1 MPKGKPMDIKDISK
15 IQQGVNAK
23 KNRIEHLKIGAVVL
37 FMVCIVLIA
46 IQFGE
51 SYHPILLAFATLVSG
66 YMAMNIGANDVANNV
81 GPAVGSHAITLA
93 GAIIIAAI
101 FEASGAILAGGDVVN
116 TIKSNII
123 DPQKINNPQIFLF
136 VMLATLI
143 AGAIWVHLATVLR
156 APVSTT
162 HSIVG
167 GALGAGITAGGLGAA
182 NWWELGGIASSWVLS
197 PVLGGIIAVI
207 FLIFIKR
214 TITYKQDKKEA
225 AKRIV
230 PLLVF
235 VMVWAFGIYL
245 LLKGFSKVYAFK
257 AWEAI
262 VISFIVAIASY
273 LITAPIIR
281 KKAALLENT
290 KESINTLFTVPL
302 IFSAAL
308 LSFAHGANDVANA
321 IGPLAAIHQVL
332 SEPIAEGGDVTKAN
346 VSFWIMLVGGIGISL
361 GLGLY
366 GPRLIRTVGSEI
378 TELDRMRA
386 FCIAMS
392 AALTVLLASALG
404 LPVSSTHIAI
414 GAVIGVGFLR
424 EYIKGRYFEM
434 CEQII
439 KAHRGEDQKT
449 VETFLKAFAKANVK
463 QKNKML
469 EQLKNKKRT
478 DDFYLNKKER
488 KELKKFYKRELVKR
502 SEINR
507 IIASW
512 IITVPASGALGA
524 IAFLILKSVLG

>member
-1 MPKGKPMDIKDISK
+1 MDIKDIK
-15 IQQGVNAK
+15 KFQQSVNTK
-23 KNRIEHLKIGAVVL
+23 DNQIERIKIGAVVF
-37 FMVCIVLIA
+37 FMVIIA
-46 IQFGE
+46 IIAINFG
-51 SYHPILLAFATLVSG
+51 SSTQPILLAFATLVGG
-66 YMAMNIGANDVANNV
+66 YMAMSIGANDVANNV
-81 GPAVGSHAITLA
+81 GPAVGSQAITLT
-93 GAIIIAAI
+93 GAIIIAAV

-116 TIKSNII
+116 TIKSDII
-123 DPQKINNPQIFLF
+123 DPKKINDSQVFLA

-143 AGAIWVHLATVLR
+143 SGAIWVHLATILR

-167 GALGAGITAGGLGAA
+167 GILGAGIAAGGFSVANWGKLGA
-182 NWWELGGIASSWVLS
+182 IASSWVLS
-197 PVLGGIIAVI
+197 PVLGGVIAVL
-207 FLIFIKR
+207 FLLFIKR
-214 TITYKQDKKEA
+214 TITYQQDKKEA
-225 AKRIV
+225 AKKIV
-230 PLLVF
+230 PLLIF
-235 VMVWAFGIYL
+235 VMLWAFGAYL
-245 LLKGFSKVYAFK
+245 MLKGLSKIYAFSGLQ
-257 AWEAI
+257 AG
-262 VISFIVAIASY
+262 VISFVVAAIGY
-273 LITAPIIR
+273 VVITPIIR
-281 KKAALLENT
+281 RKANSLENT
-290 KESINTLFTVPL
+290 KESINTLFTFPL

-321 IGPLAAIHQVL
+321 IGPLAAIHQTL
-332 SEPIAEGGDVTKAN
+332 LDSAESGVALKAQ
-346 VSFWIMLVGGIGISL
+346 VPFWIMFVGGVGISL

-439 KAHRGEDQKT
+439 KAHKGKDQKT
-449 VETFLKAFAKANVK
+449 IQTFLKNFARAGVK
-463 QKNKML
+463 QKSKML
-469 EQLKNKKRT
+469 ESLKDRAQG
-478 DDFYLNKKER
+478 DEFELSKKEK
-488 KELKKFYKRELVKR
+488 KELKKFYKHELVKR

-512 IITVPASGALGA
+512 IITVPASGLLGA
-524 IAFLILKSVLG
+524 LAFYVIQQVLG

>member
-1 MPKGKPMDIKDISK
+1 MDIKDIK
-15 IQQGVNAK
+15 KLQQGVNTK
-23 KNRIEHLKIGAVVL
+23 DNQIEHIKIGAVVF
-37 FMVCIVLIA
+37 FMVIIA
-46 IQFGE
+46 IIAINFG
-51 SYHPILLAFATLVSG
+51 SSTQPILLAFATLVGG
-66 YMAMNIGANDVANNV
+66 YMAMSIGANDVANNV
-81 GPAVGSHAITLA
+81 GPAVGSQAITLT
-93 GAIIIAAI
+93 GAIIIAAV

-116 TIKSNII
+116 TIKSDII
-123 DPQKINNPQIFLF
+123 DPKKINDSHVFLS

-143 AGAIWVHLATVLR
+143 SGAIWVHLATILR

-167 GALGAGITAGGLGAA
+167 GILGAGIAAGGFGVANWSKLGA
-182 NWWELGGIASSWVLS
+182 IASSWVLS
-197 PVLGGIIAVI
+197 PVLGGVIAVG
-207 FLIFIKR
+207 FLLFIKR
-214 TITYKQDKKEA
+214 TITYQQDKKEA
-225 AKRIV
+225 AKKIV

-235 VMVWAFGIYL
+235 VMLWAFGAYL
-245 LLKGFSKVYAFK
+245 MLKGLSKLYAFSGLQ
-257 AWEAI
+257 AGL
-262 VISFIVAIASY
+262 ISFAIAALGY
-273 LITAPIIR
+273 VIITPIIR
-281 KKAALLENT
+281 RKAEALENT
-290 KESINTLFTVPL
+290 KESINTLFTFPL

-321 IGPLAAIHQVL
+321 IGPLAAIHQTLLDVVD
-332 SEPIAEGGDVTKAN
+332 SAESGLAIKAH
-346 VSFWIMLVGGIGISL
+346 VPFWIMFVGGVGIAL

-392 AALTVLLASALG
+392 AALTVLVASALG

-439 KAHRGEDQKT
+439 KAHKGKDQKT
-449 VETFLKAFAKANVK
+449 IEMFLKNFAKAGVK
-463 QKNKML
+463 QKSKML
-469 EQLKNKKRT
+469 ESLKDKT
-478 DDFYLNKKER
+478 QGDEFALSKKEK
-488 KELKKFYKRELVKR
+488 KELKKFYKHELVKR

-512 IITVPASGALGA
+512 IITVPASGLLGALGFYV
-524 IAFLILKSVLG
+524 IQQVLG

>member
-1 MPKGKPMDIKDISK
+1 MDIKDINK
-15 IQQGVNAK
+15 IQKGVNK
-23 KNRIEHLKIGAVVL
+23 KDNQIERIKIGVVMF
-37 FMVCIVLIA
+37 FMVAIAIIA
-46 IQFGE
+46 IQFGG
-51 SYHPILLAFATLVSG
+51 SQQPILLAFATLFGG

-81 GPAVGSHAITLA
+81 GPAVGSQAITLT

-101 FEASGAILAGGDVVN
+101 CEAGGAILAGGDVVN
-116 TIKSNII
+116 TIKSDII
-123 DPQKINNPQIFLF
+123 DPHKIDNPQIFLF
-136 VMLATLI
+136 IMLATLI
-143 AGAIWVHLATVLR
+143 SGAIWVHLATILR

-167 GALGAGITAGGLGAA
+167 GVLGAGIAAGGLGVA
-182 NWWELGGIASSWVLS
+182 NWWVLGGIASSWVLS
-197 PVLGGIIAVI
+197 PVLGGVIAVL

-225 AKRIV
+225 AKKIV
-230 PLLVF
+230 PILVF
-235 VMVWAFGIYL
+235 VMVWAFGVYL
-245 LLKGFSKVYAFK
+245 LLKGFSKLYSFSALQ
-257 AWEAI
+257 AI
-262 VISFIVAIASY
+262 LISLAVAVVCY
-273 LITAPIIR
+273 LITTPMIR
-281 KKAALLENT
+281 KKAAQLENT
-290 KESINTLFTVPL
+290 KESINTLFTLPL

-321 IGPLAAIHQVL
+321 IGPLAAIHQAL
-332 SEPIAEGGDVTKAN
+332 SESMDASVIDSGKAS
-346 VSFWIMLVGGIGISL
+346 VPFWIMLIGGVGISL

-434 CEQII
+434 CEQIV
-439 KAHRGEDQKT
+439 KAHKGKDQKT
-449 VETFLKAFAKANVK
+449 VESFLKSFARANVK
-463 QKNKML
+463 QKSKML
-469 EQLKNKKRT
+469 EMLKNKT
-478 DDFYLNKKER
+478 QADDFDLSKKEK
-488 KELKKFYKRELVKR
+488 KELKKFYKHELVKR

-507 IIASW
+507 IAASW
-512 IITVPASGALGA
+512 IITVPASGLLGA
-524 IAFLILKSVLG
+524 LAFLIIKGVLG

>member
-1 MPKGKPMDIKDISK
+1 MDIRDIKK
-15 IQQGVNAK
+15 IQQGVNTK
-23 KNRIEHLKIGAVVL
+23 DNQIDRIKIGAVVL
-37 FMVCIVLIA
+37 FMVAIA
-46 IQFGE
+46 IIAINFGGG
-51 SYHPILLAFATLVSG
+51 SHPILLAFATLVGG
-66 YMAMNIGANDVANNV
+66 YMAMSIGANDVANNV
-81 GPAVGSHAITLA
+81 GPAVGSQAITLT
-93 GAIIIAAI
+93 GAIIIAAVC
-101 FEASGAILAGGDVVN
+101 EASGAILAGGDVVN
-116 TIKSNII
+116 TIKSGII
-123 DPQKINNPQIFLF
+123 DPKNISDSQVFLF

-143 AGAIWVHLATVLR
+143 AGAIWVHLATILR

-167 GALGAGITAGGLGAA
+167 GVLGAGIAAGGFGVA
-182 NWWELGGIASSWVLS
+182 NWWVLGTIASSWVLS
-197 PVLGGIIAVI
+197 PVLGGVIAVL
-207 FLIFIKR
+207 FLLFIKR

-225 AKRIV
+225 AKKIV
-230 PLLVF
+230 PILVF
-235 VMVWAFGIYL
+235 VMVWAFGVYL
-245 LLKGFSKVYAFK
+245 MLKGFSKLYLFSAWQAISIAFVV
-257 AWEAI
+257 AVAGY
-262 VISFIVAIASY
+262 FI
-273 LITAPIIR
+273 TTPIIR
-281 KKAALLENT
+281 KKASQLDNT
-290 KESINTLFTVPL
+290 KESINTLFTIPL

-321 IGPLAAIHQVL
+321 IGPLAAIHQSL
-332 SEPIAEGGDVTKAN
+332 AESAESGGIAKAS
-346 VSFWIMLVGGIGISL
+346 VPFWIMLVGGVGISL

-439 KAHRGEDQKT
+439 KAHKGKDQKT
-449 VETFLKAFAKANVK
+449 IETFLRNFAKANVK
-463 QKNKML
+463 QKSAML
-469 EQLKNKKRT
+469 ELLKDKT
-478 DDFYLNKKER
+478 QSDDFYLNKKEK
-488 KELKKFYKRELVKR
+488 KELKKFYKHELVKR

-512 IITVPASGALGA
+512 IITVPASGVLGA
-524 IAFLILKSVLG
+524 IAFFTIQKVLG